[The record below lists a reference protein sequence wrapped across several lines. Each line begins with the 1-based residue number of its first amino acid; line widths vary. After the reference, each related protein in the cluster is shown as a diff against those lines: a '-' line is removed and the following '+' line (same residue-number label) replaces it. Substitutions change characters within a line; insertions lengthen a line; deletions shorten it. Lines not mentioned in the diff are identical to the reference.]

1 MSDEAPRLGLF
12 SARTTKWLFG
22 AAFLVIV
29 LVQGYA
35 LWDQADP
42 FNDRPFDAETWRM
55 YAGSDVPDNPRGKMA
70 ETVVREVLPGL
81 NHSEV
86 FEILGP
92 PDNAEATVTDSRPAD
107 APLRYY
113 LGMWSGNRTH
123 PDWLVVS
130 FDGEGRFT
138 HAEIIS
144 D

>member
-12 SARTTKWLFG
+12 SARYTKWLFG

-42 FNDRPFDAETWRM
+42 FNDRLFDAETWRM
-55 YAGSDVPDNPRGKMA
+55 YAGSDVPDDPRGKMA
-70 ETVVREVLPGL
+70 EAVMREVLPGL
-81 NHSEV
+81 TRAEV
-86 FEILGP
+86 ITVLGP
-92 PDNAEATVTDSRPAD
+92 PDATLAAATEPSPASE
-107 APLRYY
+107 PLRYY

-123 PDWLVVS
+123 PDWLLVY
-130 FDGEGRFT
+130 FDDDGRFT
-138 HAEIIS
+138 HAEIVS

>member
-12 SARTTKWLFG
+12 SAKITKWLFG
-22 AAFLVIV
+22 AAFVVIV

-55 YAGSDVPDNPRGKMA
+55 YAGSDVPDDPRGKMTEA
-70 ETVVREVLPGL
+70 VVREVLPGL
-81 NHSEV
+81 SRAEV
-86 FEILGP
+86 VEVLGP
-92 PDNAEATVTDSRPAD
+92 PDPTPTAMTDPRPTD
-107 APLRYY
+107 VPLCYY

-130 FDGEGRFT
+130 FDGEGRFS
-138 HAEIIS
+138 HAEIVQP
-144 D
+144 